1 MKFKKHL
8 AKNLSDSE
16 YFIEIIKEKIVSI
29 ILITLFVT
37 AFISLILLQLN
48 SNSYFKSNTI
58 LDGSRNLNLDSVSN
72 LENVLN
78 SFLVTK
84 NDAKVMKINYFDLYL
99 TTLNKE
105 LFFELLDESK
115 FYNQEDFSSEEE
127 YKKKINDLYE
137 NNFELDVEKKI
148 IHESKIIN
156 SHWSLKFTAPND
168 KKQKWSESLKI
179 LKKKSFSDF
188 KKKVIKFLDNKLL
201 LVNIIIDNDIKEVDD
216 EIDFTLG
223 QQFEYR
229 QKELLKYLNEQASI
243 ARELNI
249 DNGLE
254 YITNIVENAEI
265 FNLTDQRGADFLNFQ
280 WGYIAIEKKI
290 ANILTREKGD
300 AKYFVHDFSNLYK
313 KKNDL
318 QRLKSYYNK
327 LYNDSLKTLPF
338 FYEQDTGIGYMDIY
352 STEFTSNKINL
363 VVTIT
368 LIIVVSLIINSIFI
382 AFTLFNKK
390 R

>member
-29 ILITLFVT
+29 ILITLVVT

-48 SNSYFKSNTI
+48 SNSSFKAKTI